1 MLNRIG
7 FITAWVL
14 SFVFM
19 MVWLGLLIV
28 RVSGE
33 INVYRDELRDDRG
46 WHITQMQ
53 LQMENLRGRLALY
66 LEAPS
71 EQNQQLAST
80 SAEILWSR
88 VAVLTRGETGEF
100 TRKYDPKL
108 YNDSNRILQRLRAE
122 ETLLVAMTT
131 AYAERLLPVLDDW
144 IDSFRFRTTRLSQN
158 EMSEAEARG
167 ERVQDTYF
175 QIRSVLF
182 ALGGLGAGLLVILF
196 WTFNRNHKFRLAA
209 EKANRAQAQFLAN
222 MSHEIRTPLNGIV
235 GTIELLRDSNS
246 EFERNSLITTLEQS
260 STALLSQ
267 INDVLDFSR
276 LDSGHQSPDNQ
287 PFDLVELIKSSTQV
301 FYAQA
306 RSKGIALNFVT
317 PPQTSAWV
325 NADDGKIRQILLN
338 LVGNAIK
345 FTSRGSVEI
354 RMDLTEE
361 VGQYRLCLRVRDTG
375 IGISKSKQLMLFK
388 PFHQA
393 DVSTSRRYGGTG
405 LGLAISQK
413 LALVLGGHIEMDSQF
428 GRGSEFRLLVSLQK
442 IAQPIARQNQAS
454 AYKETRLSVSGS
466 VLVAED
472 NLVNQ
477 TIARRMLEKAGVTVT
492 VVTDGHQVL
501 ERCASQHFDLIL
513 MDVQMPGLDGLEATR
528 QLKAKDDATPIV
540 ALTANA
546 TADSH
551 QACLDAGMS
560 DFITK
565 PFSYQELERVLG
577 RYLARVSDD
586 PGVDETL
593 P

>member
-33 INVYRDELRDDRG
+33 INVYRDDLRDDRS

-53 LQMENLRGRLALY
+53 LQMERLQGLLSLY
-66 LEAPS
+66 LEAPTV
-71 EQNQQLAST
+71 QNRQQASIT
-80 SAEILWSR
+80 AEILWSR
-88 VAVLTRGETGEF
+88 VAVLTEGETGEF
-100 TRKYDPKL
+100 TRNYDTQL
-108 YNDSNRILQRLRAE
+108 YNDASRILERLRDE
-122 ETLLVAMTT
+122 ESFLIDMSTE
-131 AYAERLLPVLDDW
+131 YAARLLPALNTW
-144 IDSFRFRTTRLSQN
+144 IDSFRFRTTQLTQLD
-158 EMSEAEARG
+158 MSEAEARG

-175 QIRSVLF
+175 QIRNVLLT
-182 ALGGLGAGLLVILF
+182 LGVLGAGLLVILF

-209 EKANRAQAQFLAN
+209 EHANRAQAQFLAN
-222 MSHEIRTPLNGIV
+222 MSHEIRTPLNGII
-235 GTIELLRDSNS
+235 GTIQLLAETGD
-246 EFERNSLITTLEQS
+246 EVEKQSLISALEQS
-260 STALLSQ
+260 SEALLSQ
-267 INDVLDFSR
+267 INDVLDYSR
-276 LDSGHQSPDNQ
+276 LDSGHQQLDKQ
-287 PFDLVELIKSSTQV
+287 PFDLVGLIESSTRV

-306 RSKGIALNFVT
+306 HAKGITLNFV
-317 PPQTSAWV
+317 PPSQVSAWV
-325 NADDGKIRQILLN
+325 NSDDAKIRQILLN

-354 RMDLTEE
+354 RMDLTDED
-361 VGQYRLCLRVRDTG
+361 GLYRLCLRVRDTG
-375 IGISKSKQLMLFK
+375 IGISRSKQLMLFK

-405 LGLAISQK
+405 LGLAISQQ
-413 LALVLGGHIEMDSQF
+413 LASLLGGHIELDSQF
-428 GRGSEFRLLVSLQK
+428 GRGSEFRLLLSLQK
-442 IAQPIARQNQAS
+442 TAQPIARQNQA
-454 AYKETRLSVSGS
+454 AEHRENPLSVGGS

-477 TIARRMLEKAGVTVT
+477 TIARRMLEKTGIAVT

-501 ERCASQHFDLIL
+501 ERCASQRFDLIL

-528 QLKAKDDATPIV
+528 QLKARGDTTPIV

-546 TADSH
+546 TAASH
-551 QACLDAGMS
+551 KDCLDAGMT

-565 PFSYQELERVLG
+565 PFRYRELRRVLG
-577 RYLARVSDD
+577 RFLPGVSDD